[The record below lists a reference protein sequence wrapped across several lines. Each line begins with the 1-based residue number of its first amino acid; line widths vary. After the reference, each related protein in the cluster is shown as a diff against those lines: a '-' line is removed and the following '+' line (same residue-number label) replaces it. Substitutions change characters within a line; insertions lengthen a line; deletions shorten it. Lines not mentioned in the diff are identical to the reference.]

1 MDKYQTIKSLFEKNS
16 DKEKALPMAKYMK
29 NHFVFYGI
37 SAADRKRLYKEFLKT
52 EKKQQQVDWDFLRE
66 CYEDEHREFQY
77 LAYDYLLAM
86 KKFVHFE
93 HIPQI
98 KLFIMTRSWWDT
110 VDFLSQVVGNIA
122 MMDSRVDELML
133 TWSLEENI
141 WIKRVAILYQLRFKT
156 KTNPTQLEQII
167 LNCLGT
173 NEFFINKAIG
183 WALREYSKVHPEWVR
198 QFLANH
204 QEKLAKLSI
213 REANKYL

>member
-37 SAADRKRLYKEFLKT
+37 SAADRKRLYKDFLKN

-86 KKFVHFE
+86 KKFIKYE
-93 HIPQI
+93 DIPKI
-98 KLFIMTRSWWDT
+98 KKLIITKSWWDT
-110 VDFLSQVVGNIA
+110 VDFLSQVIGNIA
-122 MMDSRVDELML
+122 TDDTRVEQSML
-133 TWSLEENI
+133 TWSKDENI
-141 WIKRVAILYQLRFKT
+141 WLRRVALLYQLRFK
-156 KTNPTQLEQII
+156 KQTNVTQLETII
-167 LNCLGT
+167 LNCVGT

-183 WALREYSKVHPEWVR
+183 WALREYSKTDSKWVS
-198 QFLANH
+198 QFVNQH
-204 QEKLAKLSI
+204 QAQLTNLSI
-213 REANKYL
+213 REASKYL

>member
-198 QFLANH
+198 QFLADY
-204 QEKLAKLSI
+204 QERLAKLSI
-213 REANKYL
+213 REASKYL

>member
-37 SAADRKRLYKEFLKT
+37 SAADRKRLYKDFLKT

-122 MMDSRVDELML
+122 MMDSQVDELML

-198 QFLANH
+198 QFLADY
-204 QEKLAKLSI
+204 QERLAKLSI
-213 REANKYL
+213 REASKYL